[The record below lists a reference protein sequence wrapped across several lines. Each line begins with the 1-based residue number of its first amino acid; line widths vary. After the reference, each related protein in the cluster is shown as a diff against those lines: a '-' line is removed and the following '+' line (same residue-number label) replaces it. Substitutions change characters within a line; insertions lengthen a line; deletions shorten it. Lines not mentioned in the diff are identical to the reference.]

1 LEIVKKFP
9 QDFYFSKKLPQ
20 DFVFTKKAPR
30 TRGVL
35 GGLRGGV
42 YAKVFQLSI
51 SIWIESDTDRVLQGN
66 QSCMELFSVW
76 DCKI

>member
-1 LEIVKKFP
+1 LEIVKKSPTGF
-9 QDFYFSKKLPQ
+9 FK
-20 DFVFTKKAPR
+20 TKKVPTGFFLTKKVPR

>member
-1 LEIVKKFP
+1 MEIVKKSPTGF
-9 QDFYFSKKLPQ
+9 FK
-20 DFVFTKKAPR
+20 TKKVPTGFFLTKKVPR

-35 GGLRGGV
+35 GRLRGGV

-66 QSCMELFSVW
+66 QSCMELFSIW
-76 DCKI
+76 DRKI